1 MILWGINGIITDEP
15 AIGRNLLEVRSKLS
29 PIERLL
35 LHAAVIHNRPI
46 PTPPDINHAKANNTT
61 LVFDSNPAFFVQQR

>member
-35 LHAAVIHNRPI
+35 LHAAVIRNRPI
-46 PTPPDINHAKANNTT
+46 PTPPDFIHGKTNNTT